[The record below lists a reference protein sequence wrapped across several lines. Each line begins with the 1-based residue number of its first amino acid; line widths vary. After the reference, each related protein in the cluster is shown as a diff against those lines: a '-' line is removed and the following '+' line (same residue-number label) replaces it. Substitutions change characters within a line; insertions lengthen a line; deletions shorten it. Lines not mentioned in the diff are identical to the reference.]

1 MERKIIKNVSLGVQ
15 HVEAI
20 IFLIILSP
28 LANSWQRIS
37 PSWDDTF
44 FLHNGLCVAR
54 SFWEANLKGV
64 DVCMAQIAK
73 SPIMAMLLIP
83 AGPAGAQIESLSV
96 APFILS
102 LAIAILIL
110 VLHSFLRA
118 AKVPFI
124 AILVAACFAI
134 TASSLWSSG
143 APFMVDG
150 LLAVVV
156 ACTIALVFVEY
167 ENATLSPAVA
177 FKRGII
183 WAFLITIG
191 MLSKTT
197 YAVIALLIAPIAVWI
212 SILRCGL
219 KMTMIKLSSLLVFL
233 IPVAIVFIRYGDI
246 YLAHA
251 KNSSFGPLS
260 SFYNDG
266 LSPFRFILESSAQN
280 WSLWVGISLLVV
292 FAIIRGLE
300 RERAI
305 AGFLVALVIMVY
317 FVISSTSP
325 NKDPRFFWL
334 VWLALPFCAAC
345 SIAPQR
351 SSSSSTG
358 ISPAIQFLCALII
371 AVPAIGRLELE
382 KVRTSVATLAS
393 LPADAAV
400 TVYLATDSAHFN
412 IETLLLAQQL
422 DWKRYSQMQ
431 IKTVVYDVVSE
442 KSPQRS
448 LERLVN
454 ADYVIGQFPVP
465 GDAPD
470 WANRYASIFEQGL
483 RGSDKAT
490 KELLADP
497 SIHIFAKQ
505 AP

>member
-1 MERKIIKNVSLGVQ
+1 MERKIIKNVSLGAR

-20 IFLIILSP
+20 IFLVILSP

-64 DVCMAQIAK
+64 DICMAQIAK

-83 AGPAGAQIESLSV
+83 AGPAGGRIESLSV

-102 LAIAILIL
+102 LTIAALIL
-110 VLHSFLRA
+110 VLHYFLRL

-124 AILVAACFAI
+124 AIFVAACFAI
-134 TASSLWSSG
+134 TTSSIWSSG

-150 LLAVVV
+150 LLAIVV
-156 ACTIALVFVEY
+156 ACTVALVFVEY
-167 ENATLSPAVA
+167 ENATLSPAEA
-177 FKRGII
+177 LKRGMI

-219 KMTMIKLSSLLVFL
+219 NMTLIKLSSLLVFL

-260 SFYNDG
+260 SFYSDG
-266 LSPFRFILESSAQN
+266 LSPFRFILDSSAQN
-280 WSLWVGISLLVV
+280 WSLWIGILLLVV
-292 FAIIRGLE
+292 FAIVRGLE

-305 AGFLVALVIMVY
+305 AGLLVALVIVVY

-334 VWLALPFCAAC
+334 VWLTLPFCAAC

-351 SSSSSTG
+351 SSSLSKG
-358 ISPAIQFLCALII
+358 ISPVIQFVCALII
-371 AVPAIGRLELE
+371 AVPAVGRLELE
-382 KVRTSVATLAS
+382 KLRTSVAALAS
-393 LPADAAV
+393 LPANATA

-431 IKTVVYDVVSE
+431 IRTVVYDVVSE
-442 KSPQRS
+442 QSPQKS
-448 LERLVN
+448 LERLEN

-470 WANRYASIFEQGL
+470 WANRYASIFEQSL
-483 RGSDKAT
+483 RESDKAAR
-490 KELLADP
+490 ELPTDP